1 MSLFIR
7 NILLRLSMNVFI
19 YLGVR
24 NDDCLLHLLFRIT
37 NKLSLMCSSLLCM
50 IDKGIFF
57 TNPEPLS
64 SNLLSSHV
72 RVA

>member
-50 IDKGIFF
+50 IDKGIFLL
-57 TNPEPLS
+57 TPSPLAQTC
-64 SNLLSSHV
+64 LAV
-72 RVA
+72 T